1 MLMFEEM
8 VESKVVDPRDRLTS
22 LINYTKKEAKEIAKH
37 SIQQPT
43 EVCYDNA
50 ESLLMK
56 QYGDPHKICRHTV

>member
-22 LINYTKKEAKEIAKH
+22 LINYTKKEAKEIVKH

-56 QYGDPHKICRHTV
+56 RYGDLHKICRHTV